1 MGVFYFYVSEKIIKS
16 ILRLMPFQFI
26 YINVEFNWSV
36 LDFIVMT
43 LMILGLI
50 FTLLISSKII
60 NLKIRI
66 LSIILSILLFLIIWA
81 ELAVGIFDSPL
92 AGN

>member
-1 MGVFYFYVSEKIIKS
+1 MGVFYFMYPKIIKS

-36 LDFIVMT
+36 LDFSHDSNDIRSY
-43 LMILGLI
+43 LY
-50 FTLLISSKII
+50 FLISSKII

>member
-1 MGVFYFYVSEKIIKS
+1 MLILIGLFRFFSYDSNDIRSYFS
-16 ILRLMPFQFI
+16 IL
-26 YINVEFNWSV
+26 
-36 LDFIVMT
+36 
-43 LMILGLI
+43 
-50 FTLLISSKII
+50 ISNKIT

>member
-1 MGVFYFYVSEKIIKS
+1 MGFFYFMYPKIIKS
-16 ILRLMPFQFI
+16 IIRLMPFQFI
-26 YINVEFNWSV
+26 YINVDFNWSF
-36 LDFIVMT
+36 LDFLVMT

-50 FTLLISSKII
+50 FSILISNKIT